1 MNINWW
7 WGGIAAA
14 LYLLGSN
21 MDSALAWVGQI
32 AEWFGQFIPRRV
44 VLDTTEGA
52 VKYVNGKDPQ
62 YCPPG
67 KHWWWPWTTKWSQ
80 FPIVRQT
87 VSIETQTLE
96 TSDAKTFIASATL
109 TYSVDDLLQ
118 LLTTVHDA
126 DTAVAEI
133 ASTVLG
139 DILTSRTWTELTEEQ
154 RKGTIKTKLK
164 NGAQNELNGYGV
176 KVIRF
181 KLNSLARCRVL
192 KVSQSTA
199 SEER

>member
-1 MNINWW
+1 ME
-7 WGGIAAA
+7 
-14 LYLLGSN
+14 
-21 MDSALAWVGQI
+21 SALAWIGHI

-52 VKYVNGKDPQ
+52 VHFRHGKDPI
-62 YCPPG
+62 YRAPG
-67 KHWWWPWTTKWSQ
+67 IHWWWPWNSKFSI

-87 VSIETQTLE
+87 VSIETQTMVSL
-96 TSDAKTFIASATL
+96 DKKTFIASGTL
-109 TYSVDDLLQ
+109 TYSVTDLLV
-118 LLTTVHDA
+118 LLTTTHDA

-133 ASTVLG
+133 ASTTLSDVLPSM
-139 DILTSRTWTELTEEQ
+139 DWDKLLDEQ

-164 NGAQNELNGYGV
+164 NGAQKELDEYGV

-181 KLNSLARCRVL
+181 KLNTLAPCRVL

>member
-1 MNINWW
+1 MSINWY
-7 WGGIAAA
+7 WGGAVAA
-14 LYLLGSN
+14 LYLIGAH
-21 MDSALAWVGQI
+21 MDSALAWIGQI
-32 AEWFGQFIPRRV
+32 AEWVGQFIPRRV

-52 VKYVNGKDPQ
+52 VKFVNGKDPV
-62 YCPPG
+62 YCGPG
-67 KHWWWPWTTKWSQ
+67 KWWWWPWTTKWSQ

-96 TSDAKTFIASATL
+96 TADGVTFIASGTL
-109 TYSVDDLLQ
+109 TYSVDDLLK

-133 ASTVLG
+133 ASTSLG
-139 DILTSRTWTELTEEQ
+139 DILTSLDWKALTEAQ
-154 RKGTIKTKLK
+154 RRGTIKTKLK
-164 NGAQNELNGYGV
+164 NGAQNELNDYGV